1 MSPRVDPAT
10 TLPSPKPRRH
20 DPLSRMIAE
29 ALDHQLLCCAEAD
42 ESFTTYEIRD
52 QLLKRP
58 EFEDIDPNLLRF
70 RVRDRL
76 KTLEKHGLVVAI
88 GVRGKNRRLFRM
100 QLDTPAEPSE
110 STTPPPSPSSPS
122 HPQADSSTE
131 STRPLLEHLEQERH
145 YLQTAMHVA
154 ISEAE
159 HYRHLITS
167 FPDERSQIASLLEA
181 AIEHSGRLQGQW
193 DANLKIRQRL
203 AHRGECEASIAQE
216 GRS

>member
-10 TLPSPKPRRH
+10 TLPSPKPRGN

-29 ALDHQLLCCAEAD
+29 ALDNQLLCCAEAD

-76 KTLEKHGLVVAI
+76 KTLEKHGLVVAV

-100 QLDTPAEPSE
+100 QLDTPAESSE
-110 STTPPPSPSSPS
+110 STTVSSSSAPS
-122 HPQADSSTE
+122 QADPSTE
-131 STRPLLEHLEQERH
+131 ATRPLLEHLEQERH
-145 YLQTAMHVA
+145 YLQTAMHTA

-159 HYRHLITS
+159 HYQHLITS
-167 FPDERSQIASLLEA
+167 FPDERSQIAPLLEA

-203 AHRGECEASIAQE
+203 VHRGESEGSPAQE

>member
-29 ALDHQLLCCAEAD
+29 ALDHQLLCCAEAN

-52 QLLKRP
+52 QLLKQP

-76 KTLEKHGLVVAI
+76 KTLEKHGLVVAV

-100 QLDTPAEPSE
+100 QLDTPAEPSD
-110 STTPPPSPSSPS
+110 STTPPSSSVPS
-122 HPQADSSTE
+122 QTDSSTE
-131 STRPLLEHLEQERH
+131 SSRPLLEHLEQERH
-145 YLQTAMHVA
+145 YLHTAMHAA

-167 FPDERSQIASLLEA
+167 FPDERKQIAPLLEA

-193 DANLKIRQRL
+193 DANLKVRQRL
-203 AHRGECEASIAQE
+203 THRAVSEASSAQE
-216 GRS
+216 ARS

>member
-76 KTLEKHGLVVAI
+76 KTLEKHGLVVAV

-100 QLDTPAEPSE
+100 QLDTPAESSE
-110 STTPPPSPSSPS
+110 STTVSSSSAPS
-122 HPQADSSTE
+122 QADPSTE
-131 STRPLLEHLEQERH
+131 PTRPLLEHLEQERH
-145 YLQTAMHVA
+145 YLQTAMHAA

-159 HYRHLITS
+159 HYQHLITS
-167 FPDERSQIASLLEA
+167 FPDERSQIAPLLEA

-203 AHRGECEASIAQE
+203 APPGECEASLAQE
-216 GRS
+216 ARS

>member
-10 TLPSPKPRRH
+10 TLPSPKPRRY

-29 ALDHQLLCCAEAD
+29 ALDNQLLCCAEAD

-76 KTLEKHGLVVAI
+76 KTLEKHGLVVAV

-100 QLDTPAEPSE
+100 QLDTPAESSE
-110 STTPPPSPSSPS
+110 STTPSFTSATS
-122 HPQADSSTE
+122 QAASSTE
-131 STRPLLEHLEQERH
+131 TTRPLVEHLEQERH
-145 YLQTAMHVA
+145 YLQTAMHAA

-159 HYRHLITS
+159 HYQHLITS
-167 FPDERSQIASLLEA
+167 FPDERSQIAPLLEA
-181 AIEHSGRLQGQW
+181 AIEHSGRLQGKW

-203 AHRGECEASIAQE
+203 ARRGECEASLAQE
-216 GRS
+216 ARS

>member
-10 TLPSPKPRRH
+10 PLLSPKPRRH

-58 EFEDIDPNLLRF
+58 EFEDIDSNLLRF

-76 KTLEKHGLVVAI
+76 KTLEKHGLVVAV

-110 STTPPPSPSSPS
+110 STTPPSSSAPS
-122 HPQADSSTE
+122 QTDASTE
-131 STRPLLEHLEQERH
+131 SSRPLLEHLEQERH
-145 YLQTAMHVA
+145 YLQTAMHAA

-159 HYRHLITS
+159 HYQHLITS
-167 FPDERSQIASLLEA
+167 FPEERSQIAPLLEA

-193 DANLKIRQRL
+193 DANLKVRQRL
-203 AHRGECEASIAQE
+203 APPGECEASLAE
-216 GRS
+216 EARS

>member
-29 ALDHQLLCCAEAD
+29 ALDHQLLCCAEAN

-76 KTLEKHGLVVAI
+76 KTLVKHGLVLAV

-100 QLDTPAEPSE
+100 QLDTPTEPSK
-110 STTPPPSPSSPS
+110 STTPPSSSAPS
-122 HPQADSSTE
+122 QTDSSTV

-145 YLQTAMHVA
+145 YLQTAMRSA

-159 HYRHLITS
+159 HYQHLITS
-167 FPDERSQIASLLEA
+167 FPDERSQIVPLLEV

-193 DANLKIRQRL
+193 DANLKVRQRL
-203 AHRGECEASIAQE
+203 VRRGECEGSPAQE
-216 GRS
+216 ARS

>member
-1 MSPRVDPAT
+1 MSPRVDPET

-76 KTLEKHGLVVAI
+76 KTLEKHGLVVAV
-88 GVRGKNRRLFRM
+88 GVRGKNRRLFRL
-100 QLDTPAEPSE
+100 QLDTPAELSD
-110 STTPPPSPSSPS
+110 STTPPSSSAPS
-122 HPQADSSTE
+122 QTDSSTE
-131 STRPLLEHLEQERH
+131 SSRPLLEHLEQERH
-145 YLQTAMHVA
+145 YLQTAMHTA

-159 HYRHLITS
+159 YYQHLITS
-167 FPDERSQIASLLEA
+167 FPDERSQIAPLLEV

-193 DANLKIRQRL
+193 DANLKVRQRL
-203 AHRGECEASIAQE
+203 AHRAESEASPAQE

>member
-1 MSPRVDPAT
+1 MSPRVDPAI

-29 ALDHQLLCCAEAD
+29 ALDHQLLCCAEAN

-76 KTLEKHGLVVAI
+76 KTLEKHGLVVAV

-100 QLDTPAEPSE
+100 QLDTPAESSE
-110 STTPPPSPSSPS
+110 STTPPSSSAPF
-122 HPQADSSTE
+122 QTDSSTE
-131 STRPLLEHLEQERH
+131 SSRPLLEHLEQERH
-145 YLQTAMHVA
+145 YLQTAMHAA

-167 FPDERSQIASLLEA
+167 FSGERSQIVPLLEA
-181 AIEHSGRLQGQW
+181 AIEHSGRLKGQW
-193 DANLKIRQRL
+193 EANLKVRQRL
-203 AHRGECEASIAQE
+203 THRGVPEASSAQE
-216 GRS
+216 ARS

>member
-10 TLPSPKPRRH
+10 TLPTPKPRRH

-29 ALDHQLLCCAEAD
+29 ALDHQLLCCAEAN

-52 QLLKRP
+52 QLLKQP

-76 KTLEKHGLVVAI
+76 KTLEKHGLVVAV

-100 QLDTPAEPSE
+100 QLDTPEELSE
-110 STTPPPSPSSPS
+110 STTPVSPPALS
-122 HPQADSSTE
+122 QIDSSTE
-131 STRPLLEHLEQERH
+131 SSRPLLEHLEQERH
-145 YLQTAMHVA
+145 YLQTAMHAV

-159 HYRHLITS
+159 HYQHLITS
-167 FPDERSQIASLLEA
+167 FPDERSQIAPLLEA
-181 AIEHSGRLQGQW
+181 ALEHSGRLQGQW

-203 AHRGECEASIAQE
+203 AYRGECEVSLAEEA
-216 GRS
+216 RS

>member
-1 MSPRVDPAT
+1 MNPRVDPAT

-29 ALDHQLLCCAEAD
+29 ALDHQLHCCAAAD

-76 KTLEKHGLVVAI
+76 KTLEKLGLVIAV

-100 QLDTPAEPSE
+100 QLDTPAESSE
-110 STTPPPSPSSPS
+110 STTPSSSSAPSQSDP
-122 HPQADSSTE
+122 STE
-131 STRPLLEHLEQERH
+131 STRPLVEHLEQERH
-145 YLQTAMHVA
+145 YLQTAMHAA

-159 HYRHLITS
+159 HYQHLITS
-167 FPDERSQIASLLEA
+167 FPDERSQIAPLLEA
-181 AIEHSGRLQGQW
+181 AIEHSGRLQGKW

-203 AHRGECEASIAQE
+203 ARRGECEASLAQE
-216 GRS
+216 ARS

>member
-10 TLPSPKPRRH
+10 PLLSPKPRRH

-76 KTLEKHGLVVAI
+76 KTLEKHGLVVAV

-110 STTPPPSPSSPS
+110 STTLPSSSAPS
-122 HPQADSSTE
+122 QANPSTE
-131 STRPLLEHLEQERH
+131 STRPLVEHLEQERH
-145 YLQTAMHVA
+145 YLQTAMHAA

-159 HYRHLITS
+159 HYQHLITS
-167 FPDERSQIASLLEA
+167 FPEERSQIAPLLEA

-193 DANLKIRQRL
+193 DANLKVRQRL
-203 AHRGECEASIAQE
+203 AHRGECEASLAE
-216 GRS
+216 EARS

>member
-1 MSPRVDPAT
+1 MNPRVDPAT
-10 TLPSPKPRRH
+10 TLLSPKPRRH

-29 ALDHQLLCCAEAD
+29 ALDNQLLCCAEAD

-76 KTLEKHGLVVAI
+76 KTLEKHGLVVAV

-100 QLDTPAEPSE
+100 QLDTPAESSE
-110 STTPPPSPSSPS
+110 STTVSSSSAPS
-122 HPQADSSTE
+122 QADPSTE
-131 STRPLLEHLEQERH
+131 ATRPLLEHLEQERH
-145 YLQTAMHVA
+145 YLQTAMHTA

-159 HYRHLITS
+159 HYQHLITS
-167 FPDERSQIASLLEA
+167 FPDERSQIAPLLEA

-203 AHRGECEASIAQE
+203 VHRGESEGSPAQE

>member
-29 ALDHQLLCCAEAD
+29 ALDHQLLCCAEAN

-76 KTLEKHGLVVAI
+76 KTLEKHGLVVAV

-100 QLDTPAEPSE
+100 QLDTPTASSE
-110 STTPPPSPSSPS
+110 STTPPYSSPP
-122 HPQADSSTE
+122 PQADPSKE

-145 YLQTAMHVA
+145 YLQTAMHAA

-159 HYRHLITS
+159 HYQHLITS
-167 FPDERSQIASLLEA
+167 FPDERSQIAPLLEA
-181 AIEHSGRLQGQW
+181 ALEHSGRLQGQW

-203 AHRGECEASIAQE
+203 AHRGECEASLAE
-216 GRS
+216 EARS

>member
-1 MSPRVDPAT
+1 MSPRVDLGS

-76 KTLEKHGLVVAI
+76 KTLEKHGLVVAV

-100 QLDTPAEPSE
+100 QLDTPAESSE
-110 STTPPPSPSSPS
+110 STTVSSSSAPS
-122 HPQADSSTE
+122 QADPSTE
-131 STRPLLEHLEQERH
+131 ATRPLLEHLEQERH
-145 YLQTAMHVA
+145 YLQTAMHTA

-159 HYRHLITS
+159 HYQHLITS
-167 FPDERSQIASLLEA
+167 FPDERSQIAPLLEA

-193 DANLKIRQRL
+193 DANLKVRQRL
-203 AHRGECEASIAQE
+203 AHRGECEASLAEE

>member
-29 ALDHQLLCCAEAD
+29 ALDNQLLCCAEAG

-58 EFEDIDPNLLRF
+58 ELEDIDSNLLRF

-76 KTLEKHGLVVAI
+76 KTLEKHGLVEEV

-100 QLDTPAEPSE
+100 QLDTPEEPSE
-110 STTPPPSPSSPS
+110 STPPTSPSPSSQS
-122 HPQADSSTE
+122 DSSTE

-145 YLQTAMHVA
+145 YLQTAMHAA

-159 HYRHLITS
+159 HYQHLITS
-167 FPDERSQIASLLEA
+167 FPDERTQIVPLLEA

-203 AHRGECEASIAQE
+203 THSGVSEASIAQE